1 MTERTSRVTQTFS
14 AEQVFRA
21 EQMRLSGVRHSF
33 GDRELFDDVDLVIS
47 PGEHVAIVG
56 ENGAG
61 KSTLLKILA
70 GLEKP
75 QAGTA
80 VHHGRVGYL
89 AQTSGLP
96 EGLTVADAIDEALR
110 PLRDMEA
117 ELERLERALAT
128 AEDSGLEAY
137 GSLQTQYQMREGYAA
152 ESRVEAALDRLGLGG
167 VDRKRTMG
175 SLSGGEQER
184 VALACLLADPAEIL
198 LLDEPTNHLD
208 ANGVA
213 WLETRLAAHRGTVVV
228 VSNDRVLLRKIASTV
243 IEVDAERGAV
253 NRYGNGYDGYLKEK
267 RAERQRWIQQYHG
280 WIDAMAAER
289 KQADT
294 VATTMGY
301 ARRRDGDKMSF
312 DYKAGTWE
320 SAATSKIRNA
330 RERLRRLE
338 ASPVQKPP
346 ERLKLD
352 ARLAAD
358 VDGRP
363 GDDGVGSDGA
373 DRDGGGR
380 EKAGRERA
388 GREGGG
394 AGASATDLRGAERYG
409 AVFRVHGVRV
419 PGRLDVPAFRVDAGQ
434 KILITGPNGAGK
446 STLLSVLAGT
456 LVPTQGVVE
465 RPDKVGYLQQELEL
479 PRQPSLRL
487 LPAFAAGLG
496 GNIDDHAE
504 ALLRL
509 GLFRATEFHVPLGGL
524 SAGQQRRLALARLLL
539 GDHDILLLDEPTN
552 HLAPVL
558 VEELETALAGFGGT
572 VVMVSHDRA
581 LRQWFR
587 GCAHRPA
594 GRVRDSSG
602 SAVTGTWL
610 QYTMDG
616 GAIAPAPPTA

>member
-1 MTERTSRVTQTFS
+1 MTEHTSRVTQTSS
-14 AEQVFRA
+14 AEQAFR

-80 VHHGRVGYL
+80 VRHGRVGYL

-117 ELERLERALAT
+117 ELERLERGLAT

-152 ESRVEAALDRLGLGG
+152 ESRVEAALDRLGLG
-167 VDRKRTMG
+167 VLDRKRTMG

-267 RAERQRWIQQYHG
+267 RAERQRWVQQYHG

-338 ASPVQKPP
+338 ASPVQRPP

-363 GDDGVGSDGA
+363 GDGGVGSD
-373 DRDGGGR
+373 D
-380 EKAGRERA
+380 AGRD
-388 GREGGG
+388 GGG
-394 AGASATDLRGAERYG
+394 AGASAAERSGTERYG

-456 LVPTQGVVE
+456 LGPTQGVVE

-587 GCAHRPA
+587 GCAHGPT

>member
-1 MTERTSRVTQTFS
+1 MTDQTSRVTQTSS
-14 AEQVFRA
+14 AAQTLRA
-21 EQMRLSGVRHSF
+21 DQLHLSGVGHSY
-33 GDRELFDDVDLVIS
+33 GDRELFDGVDLVIS

-70 GLEKP
+70 GLERP
-75 QAGTA
+75 EAGTA
-80 VHHGRVGYL
+80 ARHGRVGYL
-89 AQTSGLP
+89 AQTAGLP
-96 EGLTVADAIDEALR
+96 AGLTVADAIDDALR
-110 PLRDMEA
+110 PLRDIEA
-117 ELERLERALAT
+117 ELERLERGLAT
-128 AEDSGLEAY
+128 ADDSGLEAY
-137 GSLQTQYQMREGYAA
+137 GSLQTQYQLREGYAA

-167 VDRKRTMG
+167 VDRNRTMG

-213 WLETRLAAHRGTVVV
+213 WLEARLAAHRGTVVV

-243 IEVDAERGAV
+243 IEVDAERCAV

-267 RAERQRWIQQYHG
+267 RAERQRWVQQYHG

-294 VATTMGY
+294 VATKMGY
-301 ARRRDGDKMSF
+301 GRRRDGDKMGF
-312 DYKAGTWE
+312 DFKAGTWE

-330 RERLRRLE
+330 QERLRRLE
-338 ASPVQKPP
+338 ASPVQRPP

-358 VDGRP
+358 GGP
-363 GDDGVGSDGA
+363 
-373 DRDGGGR
+373 GGGGGV
-380 EKAGRERA
+380 AGS
-388 GREGGG
+388 GG
-394 AGASATDLRGAERYG
+394 AGRDAEELYG
-409 AVFRVHGVRV
+409 AVFRVHGVRI
-419 PGRLDVPAFRVDAGQ
+419 PGRLDVPGFRVDAGQ

-456 LVPTQGVVE
+456 LAPGVGVVE
-465 RPDKVGYLQQELEL
+465 RQGRVGYLQQELEL

-509 GLFRATEFHVPLGGL
+509 GLFRTTEFHVPLGGL

-558 VEELETALAGFGGT
+558 VEELESALAGFSGT

-587 GCAHRPA
+587 GCAK
-594 GRVRDSSG
+594 G
-602 SAVTGTWL
+602 VTDGARGPRRGQCHPRRLHHPRRARL
-610 QYTMDG
+610 QRG
-616 GAIAPAPPTA
+616 GHAQF

>member
-1 MTERTSRVTQTFS
+1 MTEHTSRVTQTSS
-14 AEQVFRA
+14 AEQAFR

-80 VHHGRVGYL
+80 VRHGRVGYL

-117 ELERLERALAT
+117 ELERLERGLAT

-167 VDRKRTMG
+167 LDRKRTMG

-267 RAERQRWIQQYHG
+267 RAERQRWVQQYHG

-338 ASPVQKPP
+338 ASPVQRPP

-363 GDDGVGSDGA
+363 SDGGVGSDYAG
-373 DRDGGGR
+373 RDGGAAELR
-380 EKAGRERA
+380 AAER
-388 GREGGG
+388 
-394 AGASATDLRGAERYG
+394 SGAERYG

-456 LVPTQGVVE
+456 LTPTQGVVE

-524 SAGQQRRLALARLLL
+524 SAGQQRRLALAKLLL

-587 GCAHRPA
+587 GCARGPA
-594 GRVRDSSG
+594 GRARDSSG